1 MAKYKVKHTTILHN
15 KKAYA
20 EDSVIELKEEDA
32 VRLADFLELIPEAP
46 STNNKQQTKKTENKD
61 KTEKQDDK
69 GGQDGEKTV

>member
-46 STNNKQQTKKTENKD
+46 STNNKQQNKN
-61 KTEKQDDK
+61 
-69 GGQDGEKTV
+69 

>member
-20 EDSVIELKEEDA
+20 EGSVIELKEEDA

-46 STNNKQQTKKTENKD
+46 STNNKQQNKKSETKTG
-61 KTEKQDDK
+61 EKQDDK

>member
-32 VRLADFLELIPEAP
+32 VRLADFLELIPETTA
-46 STNNKQQTKKTENKD
+46 NNKQQNKKNENK
-61 KTEKQDDK
+61 TGEKQDDK

>member
-32 VRLADFLELIPEAP
+32 VRLAVFLELIPEAP
-46 STNNKQQTKKTENKD
+46 STNNKQQNKNKTG
-61 KTEKQDDK
+61 EKQDEK

>member
-32 VRLADFLELIPEAP
+32 ARLVDFLELIPETTA
-46 STNNKQQTKKTENKD
+46 NNKQQNKKNENK
-61 KTEKQDDK
+61 TGEKQDDK

>member
-32 VRLADFLELIPEAP
+32 VRLADFLDLIPEAP
-46 STNNKQQTKKTENKD
+46 STNNKQQIIIICGLKIHLL
-61 KTEKQDDK
+61 
-69 GGQDGEKTV
+69 VVSS

>member
-46 STNNKQQTKKTENKD
+46 STNNKQQNKKSETKTG
-61 KTEKQDDK
+61 EKQDDK

>member
-46 STNNKQQTKKTENKD
+46 STNNKQQSKKSENK
-61 KTEKQDDK
+61 TGEKQDDK